1 MAQDPR
7 DEVEFDDVMMIAL
20 AASADAGAARPIV
33 RDRLLARVGSA
44 SVPAGFAFRFAD
56 AIAWQPH
63 PIPGIRMQVLS
74 AQRESGYVV
83 LLLDVAP
90 GTYYPAHHHGGA
102 EECYVLSGTVETC
115 GRRLQAG
122 DFLHAD
128 AGTDHGGLYTA
139 DGCQVLLVVSAADYL
154 S

>member
-7 DEVEFDDVMMIAL
+7 DAVEFDDVVTIAL
-20 AASADAGAARPIV
+20 AASADAGAARPLV

-44 SVPAGFAFRFAD
+44 SIPDGFAFRFAE
-56 AIAWQPH
+56 ATAWQPH
-63 PIPGIRMQVLS
+63 PIAGIRMQVLS
-74 AQRESGYVV
+74 AQRESGYAV

-90 GTYYPAHHHGGA
+90 GTHYPAHHHGGA
-102 EECYVLSGTVETC
+102 EECYVLSGTLETC

-154 S
+154 P